1 MMSHQKLSH
10 TIVWVA
16 LGMVLL
22 LGCSTAPVATPARVP
37 TSTSVPDRPT
47 PTLPPTKTATS
58 TALPT
63 DTPPPTPILGPER
76 QAKSP
81 QEIVGDWF
89 VRVVVNL
96 NTREVV
102 PTVLTFKP
110 DGTYDWVAV
119 GGSVEG
125 MTADRGN
132 FSFEDGLLKLDTE
145 RGCEK
150 FSGTFFYCVGTYE
163 AYVAMGENGPGKLRF
178 VMVQDEYLDRKKSL
192 DGKTFLPTSE
202 E

>member
-1 MMSHQKLSH
+1 MMYHQKLLH
-10 TIVWVA
+10 TIFWVA
-16 LGMVLL
+16 LGLVLL
-22 LGCSTAPVATPARVP
+22 LGCNTAPVATPAEVP
-37 TSTSVPDRPT
+37 TSTSIPDRPT
-47 PTLPPTKTATS
+47 LTPTKTATS

-63 DTPPPTPILGPER
+63 DTPPPTPILGPEQ

-81 QEIVGDWF
+81 QEIAGDWS
-89 VRVVVNL
+89 VQVL
-96 NTREVV
+96 LETREIV

-110 DGTYDWVAV
+110 NGTYDWVAV

-132 FSFEDGLLKLDTE
+132 FSFEDGLLKFDTE

-150 FSGTFFYCVGTYE
+150 LSGTFFDCVGTYE
-163 AYVAMGENGPGKLRF
+163 VYVAMGENGPGKLRF